1 MLFSFILCSL
11 DNQNFVDT
19 KTINNDPQMMTEK
32 TPIDFDVN
40 IYLADLDF
48 VWMPNWHWIYLA
60 SYDAAFIRMLSHDWE
75 VEDEILHFY

>member
-48 VWMPNWHWIYLA
+48 V
-60 SYDAAFIRMLSHDWE
+60 
-75 VEDEILHFY
+75 